1 MSVVKIVGYTSKW
14 GNEIVM
20 PVILHVFKMV
30 QLNLLKKGNTQ
41 TYPRSCIGC
50 QWDINVEFDHD
61 FTFH

>member
-1 MSVVKIVGYTSKW
+1 MSVVKVVGYTNKW

-41 TYPRSCIGC
+41 KYPRSSFAEQSMYWLTMGY
-50 QWDINVEFDHD
+50 QY
-61 FTFH
+61 